1 MVPDGVEEVELAKI
15 NLEQRERERK
25 LLLDDIRSL
34 AGTGDSHI
42 DHLSAEKDNSF
53 WMINSGKASLVI
65 FQNFVWPV
73 PNKKCIFLWCL
84 YHYNNIKVLL
94 CLVANLHILAELL
107 HVSMVVINI

>member
-34 AGTGDSHI
+34 AGTGDSHT

-65 FQNFVWPV
+65 FF
-73 PNKKCIFLWCL
+73 
-84 YHYNNIKVLL
+84 
-94 CLVANLHILAELL
+94 
-107 HVSMVVINI
+107 